1 MFTPWG
7 SFGDLHP
14 YLCVALEMKRRGHD
28 VLVATTAVYREKVEG
43 EGLSFFAVRPDM
55 RHYAE
60 NPKLMADLMDRLR
73 GPEHLLRRI
82 LMPAIRDMYTDLSA
96 AAVGADLIVSH
107 LAACAT
113 PLVAEKSRTPWVS
126 VVLQPAVLFSAYD
139 PPSLPIFGD
148 SVRLSRA
155 VARFVFGLIRS
166 TTNGWMNELYE
177 LRREL
182 DLPTSRKHPLFEG
195 QFSPFGTLAFFS
207 RAFAQPQPDWPSNL
221 TITGFPFYDK
231 LSAGSSGLSPEIRRF
246 LAAGPPPVVF
256 TLGTSAVVVPGDFYA
271 TSAAAIEKL
280 NLRAVLLAGVDFKDR
295 TNLRSTGNILVAE
308 YAPYS
313 ELFPQ
318 AAAVVHSGGIG
329 TTAQALSAGKPM
341 IVMPFSHDQPDNA
354 ARIVRLGAGTT
365 ISRSRYTVKRVAGEI
380 EKLLMDRVVAARDL

>member
-1 MFTPWG
+1 
-7 SFGDLHP
+7 
-14 YLCVALEMKRRGHD
+14 
-28 VLVATTAVYREKVEG
+28 
-43 EGLSFFAVRPDM
+43 
-55 RHYAE
+55 
-60 NPKLMADLMDRLR
+60 
-73 GPEHLLRRI
+73 
-82 LMPAIRDMYTDLSA
+82 MYTDLSA

-380 EKLLMDRVVAARDL
+380 EKLLMDRVVAARACAIAKEIQRENGIEAAADGLEGIYADVARATGKEKEGARIRRPPY